1 MPLAPEYLNI
11 LPEWLQRNPALAD
24 QWVANYIEA
33 GGDANGEFAAK
44 AATKAVRESD
54 GYRQVY
60 PAMFDDEGNMRFVSD
75 PEATYERT
83 LESYR
88 NSLRSYNVNPEIFEQ
103 TGQLHDLIAGSV
115 SGGEFTQ
122 RTEAVYENVIESAPA
137 IRQWYAENFAK
148 DMTDEA
154 IFASLIDGPQGP
166 VSLAILSDNI
176 TMAQIGGEA
185 EMRGLGIDRSFADM
199 LEDTGMT
206 RAGAQEFFGQAAS
219 LLPTLSVLA
228 QRHAD
233 PDDEFDL
240 DEFTQATVFDDP
252 EQRRRMRRLVAQERS
267 TFSGGAQ
274 VDYARS
280 QLGGLTGLQV
290 G

>member
-1 MPLAPEYLNI
+1 MALAPEYLNI
-11 LPEWLQRNPALAD
+11 LPAWLQRHPGLSD
-24 QWVANYIEA
+24 QWVVNYIEA
-33 GGDANGEFAAK
+33 GGDANGEFASRS
-44 AATKAVRESD
+44 ATKAVRESD
-54 GYRQVY
+54 GYRQVF

-83 LESYR
+83 MESYR
-88 NSLRSYNVNPEIFEQ
+88 NTMRSYNVNPDIFNEQ
-103 TGQLHDLIAGSV
+103 FHALIEGSV
-115 SGGEFTQ
+115 SAGEFTQ

-137 IRQWYAENFAK
+137 IRDWYAENFSK

-154 IFASLIDGPQGP
+154 IFASLIDGPRGP

-185 EMRGLGIDRSFADM
+185 EMRGMDIDLSFADM

-206 RAGAQEFFGQAAS
+206 RAGAQEFFGQAAT

-252 EQRRRMRRLVAQERS
+252 EQRQRMRRLVAQERS
-267 TFSGGAQ
+267 TFTGGGAIDFTRSQSGGI
-274 VDYARS
+274 
-280 QLGGLTGLQV
+280 TGLQV